1 MTATVPYRVE
11 VVTNPTAVA
20 GVLAKL
26 HVSCFAGSPQD
37 TWSDCAIST
46 LLNTPG
52 TIGLIALGSKEEAIG
67 FIIGRAVA
75 DEGEVLT
82 LCVSPASRRHGVATA
97 LVGQL
102 REYLFSHHQIFLEV
116 AITNWAARDL
126 YQSLGFQE
134 VGRQTAY
141 YRRGGK
147 SVDALVMASGRSDGP
162 GRLLKKHMN

>member
-1 MTATVPYRVE
+1 MTATVPFRVE

-20 GVLAKL
+20 GVLAEL
-26 HVSCFAGSPQD
+26 HVACFAGSPQE
-37 TWSDCAIST
+37 TWSDGAIST
-46 LLNTPG
+46 LLGTPG
-52 TIGLIALGSKEEAIG
+52 TIGLIALGSKEDAIG

-97 LVGQL
+97 LVSQL
-102 REYLFSHHQIFLEV
+102 KEFLLPHHQIFLEV
-116 AITNWAARDL
+116 AITNRAARDL

-134 VGRQTAY
+134 VARRTAY

-147 SVDALVMASGRSDGP
+147 IVDALVMASGQGDGP